1 MIANTLSYAAKS
13 RSGPHFWPFA
23 ISFVAHFV
31 LMAAVIWTPTWES
44 EPSYLP
50 SIVDVQMV
58 DLSDLG
64 AAPASKEV
72 APKETAPP
80 VEEKKSEAAEAPVLE
95 SESKVKPEVS
105 VAKPR
110 KQTKKALK
118 YKTFK
123 SKKVVK
129 NALKRVE
136 KKLDAQPPKPL
147 EDTIKKLREKVA
159 KEGRP
164 GPAGDTTVKS
174 DKVGKSGV
182 FGRGTRKE
190 IELIDLY
197 RLEIAYAINKNWA
210 YAEQLSGSGKKL
222 MASIAFKVMPDGD
235 IVDIFFTD
243 RSGNQ
248 YLDDSAFKAIKKSSP
263 VKPHPD
269 KLSRPY
275 VEMGLRFTP
284 EGVR

>member
-1 MIANTLSYAAKS
+1 MIVNTLSYAAKS
-13 RSGPHFWPFA
+13 PSGPHFWPFA
-23 ISFVAHFV
+23 ISFAFHFV
-31 LMAAVIWTPTWES
+31 LLAAIIWTPTWDAS
-44 EPSYLP
+44 EPNYLP

-64 AAPASKEV
+64 TPQTSKEA
-72 APKETAPP
+72 APKEKAP

-95 SESKVKPEVS
+95 SESNAKPEVS

-110 KQTKKALK
+110 KKTKKALK

-164 GPAGDTTVKS
+164 GPAGDTAVKS
-174 DKVGKSGV
+174 DKAGKSG
-182 FGRGTRKE
+182 FTGRGAKRE
-190 IELIDLY
+190 SQLIDLY
-197 RLEIAYAINKNWA
+197 RLEVVYTINRNWA
-210 YAEQLSGSGKKL
+210 FAEQLAGGKANLKAKL
-222 MASIAFKVMPDGD
+222 VFKVMPNGD
-235 IVDIFFTD
+235 IEDIWFAD

-248 YLDDSAFKAIKKSSP
+248 YLDDSAYKAIIKSSP

-269 KLSRPY
+269 KLNRPF
-275 VEMGLRFTP
+275 VEVGIRFGP
-284 EGVR
+284 KGAF